1 MSNARAQEIEP
12 RAYSNAP
19 VGVNFLAAGYVYTQG
34 GLALDPSLP
43 VENPRLK
50 TSNAVFAYARVLDIW
65 GNTGK
70 FDVIVP
76 YTSVSGSVVFD
87 GEFLQRKVDGFA
99 DPKLRLSVNLF
110 GAPALKLSEFTD
122 YKQDLIVGVSLQISV
137 PLGQYDS
144 GRVVNIGTNR
154 WSFKPEVGV
163 SKAIGSW
170 TFEVA
175 AGITLYTDNKE
186 YIGGRIRSQKPLY
199 SLQSHVSYGFRSGA
213 WVSMDVIYF
222 EGARTTISGDIN
234 NDLQRNWRLGGT
246 LAIPL
251 NFRNSIK
258 LNASSGVSTR
268 TGNNYRQLGIAW
280 QHRFGGGL

>member
-1 MSNARAQEIEP
+1 MSA
-12 RAYSNAP
+12 
-19 VGVNFLAAGYVYTQG
+19 
-34 GLALDPSLP
+34 
-43 VENPRLK
+43 
-50 TSNAVFAYARVLDIW
+50 
-65 GNTGK
+65 
-70 FDVIVP
+70 
-76 YTSVSGSVVFD
+76 
-87 GEFLQRKVDGFA
+87 
-99 DPKLRLSVNLF
+99 NLF

-137 PLGQYDS
+137 PLGQYDA

-170 TFEVA
+170 TLEAA
-175 AGITLYTDNKE
+175 AGVTLYTDNKE
-186 YIGGRIRSQKPLY
+186 YIGGRIRSQKSLY
-199 SLQSHVSYGFRSGA
+199 SLQCHVSYGFRSGA
-213 WVSMDVIYF
+213 WVSMDVVYF
-222 EGARTTISGDIN
+222 EGARTTISGDII

-251 NFRNSIK
+251 NVRNSIK